1 MEHIKIHG
9 REFALAFNVN
19 VMETLENTI
28 DDFDVGKITEYVKKP
43 GGLKDVL
50 VAMTKEGED
59 MLINT
64 VDRLLGRKEGEDMEG
79 RKLDVDRDWFG
90 RYMGASGP
98 ALAKIQ
104 IAIFNTLR
112 KAMFMETESEEEDG
126 EVDVVL
132 EEIKKKE
139 ERDG

>member
-59 MLINT
+59 I
-64 VDRLLGRKEGEDMEG
+64 EG
-79 RKLDVDRDWFG
+79 RKLDVDREWFG

-112 KAMFMETESEEEDG
+112 KAMFMETETEEEDG